1 MDTTPPSHR
10 SEPRNRTKSS
20 SRLSKLRQID
30 DQEGEIGESSPSKVA
45 LESATSVPN
54 PPYNLPNQELLLLSP
69 SPNRKSKIRLSEKLE
84 MGDDGAEPVVVR
96 RRCRNKNAAAVCAS
110 PRNNRRS
117 RKRLDQEMVR
127 DEKDLGAGEEA
138 IKPRKKR
145 QAVRSKKDKLSVVPS
160 VPSPKSTE
168 SEGVN
173 LDRIGQLINDL
184 LMWRDP
190 ARSSLWFGFG
200 SLCFLS
206 SCFARGVNFSI
217 FSFISQLGLLYLAVS
232 FILNSLRPREN
243 AETKTEIKLKE
254 DDILRVGRFIL
265 PAVNLAISKT
275 RDLFSGEPAM
285 TLKVVPF
292 LLVGAEYG
300 HLLTLWRLCA
310 LGFFISFTAPKLY
323 SSYSTQICRKGEFIR
338 SWAMDAWGAC
348 SHRKMIAGLALS
360 AFWNLTTVRTRIF
373 AAFICLAAI
382 RYYKQHSGGRVEEV
396 MVEEEQEQQEE
407 EEEEKQEEE
416 EKKEEEEKQENDQKE
431 LVGLG
436 SESHK

>member
-1 MDTTPPSHR
+1 MDTTTPSHR

-30 DQEGEIGESSPSKVA
+30 DQEGEIGQSSPSKVA

-84 MGDDGAEPVVVR
+84 MGDDGVEPVVVR

-117 RKRLDQEMVR
+117 RKRLDQEMTR
-127 DEKDLGAGEEA
+127 EEKDLGAGEEA

-232 FILNSLRPREN
+232 FILNSLRPR
-243 AETKTEIKLKE
+243 IIISLV
-254 DDILRVGRFIL
+254 LVSYLLWHSFL
-265 PAVNLAISKT
+265 P
-275 RDLFSGEPAM
+275 
-285 TLKVVPF
+285 
-292 LLVGAEYG
+292 
-300 HLLTLWRLCA
+300 
-310 LGFFISFTAPKLY
+310 
-323 SSYSTQICRKGEFIR
+323 
-338 SWAMDAWGAC
+338 
-348 SHRKMIAGLALS
+348 MI
-360 AFWNLTTVRTRIF
+360 TRICHKR
-373 AAFICLAAI
+373 AL
-382 RYYKQHSGGRVEEV
+382 RRPYKRH
-396 MVEEEQEQQEE
+396 
-407 EEEEKQEEE
+407 
-416 EKKEEEEKQENDQKE
+416 
-431 LVGLG
+431 
-436 SESHK
+436 

>member
-1 MDTTPPSHR
+1 MDTAPPSHR

-54 PPYNLPNQELLLLSP
+54 QELLLLSP
-69 SPNRKSKIRLSEKLE
+69 SPNRKSKIQKFE
-84 MGDDGAEPVVVR
+84 MGDDGAEAVGVR
-96 RRCRNKNAAAVCAS
+96 RRCRNRNAAAVCAS
-110 PRNNRRS
+110 PRNNRRL
-117 RKRLDQEMVR
+117 RKRLDQDMVR
-127 DEKDLGAGEEA
+127 EEKDLGAGEEA

-190 ARSSLWFGFG
+190 ARSTLWFGFG

-206 SCFARGVNFSI
+206 SCFASGVNFSI
-217 FSFISQLGLLYLAVS
+217 FSVISHLGLLFLAVS

-360 AFWNLTTVRTRIF
+360 AFWNLTTVRTRVF

-382 RYYKQHSGGRVEEV
+382 RYYKQHSGGGRVEEV
-396 MVEEEQEQQEE
+396 TVEEEQEQQQEQ
-407 EEEEKQEEE
+407 EKE
-416 EKKEEEEKQENDQKE
+416 EEEEKQENDHKE
-431 LVGLG
+431 LIGLG